1 MAATAVQGSH
11 AGSIVSV
18 RMQWKIWSLPKT
30 PLELARVILKV
41 LREIK
46 NDGEYNPDEDES
58 FIVGAQYFFNAFN
71 SAVAV
76 TEKRDANFIL
86 SLAARVPDI

>member
-1 MAATAVQGSH
+1 M
-11 AGSIVSV
+11 
-18 RMQWKIWSLPKT
+18 PKT

-41 LREIK
+41 LREIE

-71 SAVAV
+71 SAVTV
-76 TEKRDANFIL
+76 TENRDASFIL
-86 SLAARVPDI
+86 SLAAKVPDI

>member
-1 MAATAVQGSH
+1 M
-11 AGSIVSV
+11 
-18 RMQWKIWSLPKT
+18 MQWKIWSLPKT
-30 PLELARVILKV
+30 LLELAHVILKV
-41 LREIK
+41 LRETE

-58 FIVGAQYFFNAFN
+58 FIVGAQYFFNAFH

-86 SLAARVPDI
+86 GLTAKVPDI